1 MYSNACNS
9 LMGTFFFFEFDKI
22 KFKGYNMVTVNYER
36 KIWKLRLNI
45 NYMGLSM
52 EEIFYEF

>member
-1 MYSNACNS
+1 
-9 LMGTFFFFEFDKI
+9 MGTFFFFEFDKI